1 MLIYRPG
8 SVSMCQVLL
17 QIPNEIEMGGTMC
30 LLFKSEA
37 TIPLSV
43 LIYLDMAAMLDS
55 DWVTLARQL
64 GIGDREVL
72 RIQLNN
78 ASMIEQARGVLRYW
92 ACWACSTS
100 HPDPSELERALRYIG
115 REDIIDKFFVET
127 TATVEADREPVSVP
141 ASSVGKYDFEA
152 PPTGFF
158 CCD

>member
-1 MLIYRPG
+1 
-8 SVSMCQVLL
+8 
-17 QIPNEIEMGGTMC
+17 
-30 LLFKSEA
+30 
-37 TIPLSV
+37 
-43 LIYLDMAAMLDS
+43 MAAMLDS

-92 ACWACSTS
+92 ACSTS

-127 TATVEADREPVSVP
+127 TATAEAEREPVSL
-141 ASSVGKYDFEA
+141 SVNY
-152 PPTGFF
+152 TG
-158 CCD
+158 